1 MVHVEAGVISAG
13 KRSALAQ
20 ELAKKVRAVS
30 EVEAASTVG
39 AFVGFDGFVDT
50 ICRVVERRRAPG
62 SEGAEPM
69 RSMRQFA
76 QRVAEAAG
84 ESANIEL
91 LVERVKLGGNG
102 PILALA
108 LATLG
113 GRVRCAGAVESPV
126 ERGEVDPVFDELQQ
140 RCFHVLPLCPPGRT
154 EALEFRD
161 GKVMLGKLETLDAVT
176 WARVVEAAG
185 GLAQLR
191 TMLQSSDVVAMGNWT
206 MLFGMKD
213 IWEGLA
219 REGLPGL
226 EGRRW
231 LFVDLADPAKRSD
244 EDVLEAMEQL
254 RRLDALS
261 PVALGVNAA
270 EAHRLCA
277 LAGSPLPRLDT
288 QAGAEEHAAHALL
301 AAKTL
306 REAVGLTLL
315 LAHTRK
321 AAAAADETGAWALA
335 STYTRTPVLSTGAG
349 DHFNAGCC
357 FALALGWS
365 VVETLTAGVG
375 VSGVYVRRGRSP
387 DRGGLA
393 AFLEQLPPPEEEASA

>member
-1 MVHVEAGVISAG
+1 MAPDVARVDQGVLTDRA
-13 KRSALAQ
+13 RSALAQ
-20 ELAKKVRAVS
+20 ELAERL
-30 EVEAASTVG
+30 AAPLAVG
-39 AFVGFDGFVDT
+39 AFVGFDGFVDV
-50 ICRVVERRRAPG
+50 ICRVVARRTAPG
-62 SEGAEPM
+62 PTGAAPM
-69 RSMRQFA
+69 RSMRELA
-76 QRVAEAAG
+76 QRIDEAAG

-126 ERGEVDPVFDELQQ
+126 EQGAVDPVFDELQR
-140 RCFHVLPLCPPGRT
+140 RCFHVLPLSPPGRT
-154 EALEFRD
+154 EALEFHD

-191 TMLQSSDVVAMGNWT
+191 RMLQESDVVAMGNWT
-206 MLFGMKD
+206 MLFGMKG
-213 IWEGLA
+213 IWEGLL

-244 EDVLEAMEQL
+244 EDLLEALEQL
-254 RRLDALS
+254 RRLQTLA

-277 LAGSPLPRLDT
+277 LTGAPMARLDRR
-288 QAGAEEHAAHALL
+288 APADEHAAHALL
-301 AAKTL
+301 AAGAL
-306 REAVGLTLL
+306 RKELGLAAL

-321 AAAAADETGAWALA
+321 AAACADASGAWAVT
-335 STYTRTPVLSTGAG
+335 STYTTAPVISTGAG

-357 FALALGWS
+357 CGLAQGWS
-365 VVETLTAGVG
+365 LPEAMTLGVG
-375 VSGVYVRRGRSP
+375 VSGLYVRSGRSP
-387 DRGGLA
+387 DRGALA
-393 AFLEQLPPPEEEASA
+393 AFLRTLPPPEA